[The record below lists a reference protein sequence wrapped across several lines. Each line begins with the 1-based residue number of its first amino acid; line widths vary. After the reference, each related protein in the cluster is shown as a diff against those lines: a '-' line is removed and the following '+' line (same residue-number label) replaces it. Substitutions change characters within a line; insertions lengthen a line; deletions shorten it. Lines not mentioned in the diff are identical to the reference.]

1 MTYHEGTDMPRELH
15 SADQFQKLTPKALEL
30 RVVRTG
36 ESVKLKLR
44 TPEYLF
50 TYKTSD
56 DEAGDLLKNVKDLEV
71 IEIAGTPEKK
81 EEKPKEKSPSK

>member
-1 MTYHEGTDMPRELH
+1 M
-15 SADQFQKLTPKALEL
+15 
-30 RVVRTG
+30 
-36 ESVKLKLR
+36 KLKLR